1 MYDKDVKNAKE
12 SIESVTEHSKTMIR
26 FCKECNIYTIF
37 IQYTQ
42 PFQVNEAEKERMESE
57 TEHRKTMIGFQEAE
71 TRVQFLQKELKRAI
85 AKSK

>member
-1 MYDKDVKNAKE
+1 M
-12 SIESVTEHSKTMIR
+12 EHREIIIK
-26 FCKECNIYTIF
+26 FCRECYIYALF
-37 IQYTQ
+37 ILYTKHS
-42 PFQVNEAEKERMESE
+42 QVNEAEKERMESE